1 MGCTQSQSDDE
12 DNVRYSRRRTR
23 LPNSPESNNDNDQ
36 DEEQFKDFEEIG
48 SNFNILLIIYII

>member
-12 DNVRYSRRRTR
+12 DNARYSRRRNR
-23 LPNSPESNNDNDQ
+23 LPNTIEINNDNDQ